1 VTVWYK
7 KLFTWAPQ
15 LGLAVWLLAIGR
27 LLSQTGSGFTAF
39 LAPIFFVN
47 QLGLSA
53 TQVGFGLGSAAV
65 SGVVGRAL
73 GGSFSDGM
81 LGRRWTLMIAALI
94 SAASSL
100 ILAIANNFTVFVLAN
115 LLLGMGVGL
124 YWPANEALVADLTTP
139 ETRNEAFAITRLCDN
154 LGLGLGVAMGGAWVN
169 LTGNYR
175 ALFVIDGISF
185 LLLLGLLLRFIQEP
199 ERGEVPSSRGKGWG
213 VALRDRRLQT
223 YSLVNILFT
232 AYIVLLTSTL
242 PLYFS
247 NFVNQTETSRGFS
260 PGTISSLFTWHLC
273 LSVVCQLPVARLL
286 NRFGQVRTLMLSSL
300 MWALGFVGIWFTGVT
315 PMPLLWAIVALAVLT
330 LAVVSYL
337 PSASALVV
345 QLAPTSMR
353 GVYLSINSQC
363 WAVGSFIAPPL
374 GGWAMDQTS
383 EFAHQF
389 WLIMAASLVGA
400 IAILFQLDRQI
411 QKSAVIQ

>member
-7 KLFTWAPQ
+7 KFLNWAPQ
-15 LGLAVWLLAIGR
+15 LSLAVWLLAAGR

-53 TQVGFGLGSAAV
+53 TQVGVGLGSAAI
-65 SGVVGRAL
+65 SGVIGRAL
-73 GGSFSDGM
+73 GGSLSDGKF
-81 LGRRWTLMIAALI
+81 GRRWTLMIAALI
-94 SAASSL
+94 SAGSSL
-100 ILAIANNFTVFVLAN
+100 VLAIANNFTVFVLAN
-115 LLLGMGVGL
+115 LLMGMGIGL

-139 ETRNEAFAITRLCDN
+139 ETRNEAFAVTRLCDN

-169 LTGNYR
+169 ATGNYR

-199 ERGEVPSSRGKGWG
+199 ERVEAPLPQGKGWS

-260 PGTISSLFTWHLC
+260 PGMISSLFTWHLC

-286 NRFGQVRTLMLSSL
+286 NRFGQVRT
-300 MWALGFVGIWFTGVT
+300 
-315 PMPLLWAIVALAVLT
+315 
-330 LAVVSYL
+330 
-337 PSASALVV
+337 
-345 QLAPTSMR
+345 
-353 GVYLSINSQC
+353 
-363 WAVGSFIAPPL
+363 
-374 GGWAMDQTS
+374 
-383 EFAHQF
+383 
-389 WLIMAASLVGA
+389 
-400 IAILFQLDRQI
+400 
-411 QKSAVIQ
+411 